1 MPETPQPVRM
11 AMYGTKHS
19 HSRGVLSVMLANPDV
34 EVAGV
39 YEPDRFRRD
48 ELAASGDAPWSL
60 IRWLDHPADI
70 LDDQKIVAVA
80 SEGDNAESLAHT
92 EAIIGAGKHAFYDKP
107 AGEDLPR
114 FERVLASA
122 KEQSLLVQMG
132 YMFRYNDGFARI
144 ADWAR
149 SGFFG
154 SVYSVRA
161 HMSTNIGADSHA
173 RVAQHRGAILFD
185 LGGHVLDQIV
195 WILGRPQRV
204 TSFLRTEF
212 SETPGFVDNSV
223 AVLEFDRSIAIVDIA
238 AMEPKPA
245 ARRFE
250 VYGDAG
256 SAILE
261 PMEPATTLRLC
272 LTEAKGGYAEGVS
285 TVQLEARPRYVAS
298 LAAFVEDVRGAK
310 TPDRSLDHEFLVQE
324 TLLRATGTVD
334 G

>member
-1 MPETPQPVRM
+1 MPETPQPIRM
-11 AMYGTKHS
+11 AMYGTKHA
-19 HSRGVLSVMLANPDV
+19 HALGVLSVMLANPDV

-39 YEPDRFRRD
+39 YEPDRARRD
-48 ELAASGDAPWSL
+48 VLTKSGGGPWSL
-60 IRWLDHPADI
+60 ISWLDDPADI
-70 LDDQKIVAVA
+70 LDDPHIVAVA

-92 EAIIGAGKHAFYDKP
+92 EAIVEAGKHVFYDKP

-114 FERVLASA
+114 FERVLARA

-149 SGFFG
+149 SGFLG
-154 SVYSVRA
+154 NVYSVRA

-173 RVAQHRGAILFD
+173 RVAQHGGAILFD

-195 WILGRPQRV
+195 WILGRPQKI

-212 SETPGFVDNSV
+212 SVTPGFVDNSI
-223 AVLEFDRSIAIVDIA
+223 AVLEFDRASAIVDIA

-250 VYGDAG
+250 VYGDGG

-272 LTEAKGGYAEGVS
+272 LPEARGGYPEGVS
-285 TVQLEARPRYVAS
+285 TVQLNASPRYVAG
-298 LAAFVEDVRGAK
+298 LAAFIEDIRGTK

>member
-1 MPETPQPVRM
+1 MPETISM

-19 HSRGVLSVMLANPDV
+19 HAPGVLSVMLANPDV
-34 EVAGV
+34 DVVGI
-39 YEPDRFRRD
+39 YEPDQKRRD
-48 ELAASGDAPWSL
+48 ELETSEIGPWSDV
-60 IRWLDHPADI
+60 RWLDSPSAI
-70 LDDQKIVAVA
+70 LEDSSIIAVA

-92 EAIIGAGKHAFYDKP
+92 EAIVEAGKHVFYDKP

-114 FERVLASA
+114 FEQVLASA
-122 KEQSLLVQMG
+122 KRQGLLVQMG
-132 YMFRYNDGFARI
+132 YMFRYNEGYARI
-144 ADWAR
+144 AEWAR

-154 SVYSVRA
+154 NVFSVRA
-161 HMSTNIGADSHA
+161 HMSTNVSADSHA
-173 RVAQHRGAILFD
+173 RLAKHQGAILFD
-185 LGGHVLDQIV
+185 LGGHVLDQVV
-195 WILGRPQRV
+195 WILGRPKKV
-204 TSFLRTEF
+204 TSFLRTEL

-223 AVLEFDRSIAIVDIA
+223 VIFEFDSAMAIVDIA

-272 LTEAKGGYAEGVS
+272 LTEAKGGYPEGVT
-285 TVQLEARPRYVAS
+285 TVQLESSPRYVAG
-298 LAAFVEDVRGAK
+298 LAAFVEDIRGLK
-310 TPDRSLDHEFLVQE
+310 RPDRSLDHELLVQE
-324 TLLRATGTVD
+324 TLLRATGAVE

>member
-1 MPETPQPVRM
+1 M
-11 AMYGTKHS
+11 AMYGTKHA
-19 HSRGVLSVMLANPDV
+19 HAQGVLSVMLANPDV
-34 EVAGV
+34 DVAGV
-39 YEPDRFRRD
+39 CEPDRSRRG
-48 ELAASGDAPWSL
+48 ELAASGEEPWSL
-60 IRWLDHPADI
+60 IRWLDEPADI
-70 LDDQKIVAVA
+70 LEDPDIVAVA

-92 EAIIGAGKHAFYDKP
+92 EAIVEAGKHAFYDKP
-107 AGEDLPR
+107 AGEDLPG
-114 FERVLASA
+114 FERVLARA
-122 KEQSLLVQMG
+122 REQSLLVQMG

-144 ADWAR
+144 AEWAR

-154 SVYSVRA
+154 NVYSIRA
-161 HMSTNIGADSHA
+161 HMSTIVGADSHA
-173 RVAQHRGAILFD
+173 RLAQHKGAILYD
-185 LGGHVLDQIV
+185 LAGHVLDQVV
-195 WILGRPQRV
+195 WILGRPHKV

-223 AVLEFDRSIAIVDIA
+223 AVLEFERAIAIVDIA

-272 LTEAKGGYAEGVS
+272 LTEAKGGYPEGVS

-298 LAAFVEDVRGAK
+298 LAAFVEDIRGEKA
-310 TPDRSLDHEFLVQE
+310 PDRSLDHEFLVQE
-324 TLLRATGTVD
+324 TLLRTTGAVT

>member
-11 AMYGTKHS
+11 AVYGTKHA
-19 HSRGVLSVMLANPDV
+19 HAPGVLSVMLANPDV

-39 YEPDRFRRD
+39 YEPDRLRRD
-48 ELAASGDAPWSL
+48 ELAASGNGPWSL
-60 IRWLDHPADI
+60 VRWLDDPADI
-70 LDDQKIVAVA
+70 LDDPNIVAVA

-92 EAIIGAGKHAFYDKP
+92 EAIVEAGKHAFYDKP
-107 AGEDLPR
+107 AGEDLPG
-114 FERVLASA
+114 FERVLARA
-122 KEQSLLVQMG
+122 REQSLLVQMG

-144 ADWAR
+144 AEWAR

-154 SVYSVRA
+154 KVYSIRA
-161 HMSTNIGADSHA
+161 HMSTSVGSDSHA
-173 RVAQHRGAILFD
+173 RLAQHKGAILYD
-185 LGGHVLDQIV
+185 LAGHVLDQVV
-195 WILGRPQRV
+195 WILGRPHKI

-223 AVLEFDRSIAIVDIA
+223 AVLEFDSAVAIVDIA

-272 LTEAKGGYAEGVS
+272 LTEAKGGFPEGVS

-298 LAAFVEDVRGAK
+298 LAAFVQDIRGAK

-324 TLLRATGTVD
+324 TLLRATGAVD